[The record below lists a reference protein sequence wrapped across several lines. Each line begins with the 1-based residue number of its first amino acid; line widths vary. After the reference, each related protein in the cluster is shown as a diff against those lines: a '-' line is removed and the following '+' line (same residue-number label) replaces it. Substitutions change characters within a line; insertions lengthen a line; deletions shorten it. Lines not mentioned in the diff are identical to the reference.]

1 MKKRTTISILCMLII
16 NQLTILNRNLEIG
29 FSPVLVFTFVLGIAC
44 DIVLSYIVF
53 KQAEKDKIAKELE
66 EVRYQSERQQI
77 YYQELEKQRVEM
89 AKIRHDYNNL
99 ITSVLGLIHMGRE
112 KEADEM
118 LGEVMNRMEQ
128 AEGAAYAES
137 DT

>member
-29 FSPVLVFTFVLGIAC
+29 FSPVLVFTFVLGIAG

-99 ITSVLGLIHMGRE
+99 ITSVLGLIHMGRV

-128 AEGAAYAES
+128 AEGAAHAES